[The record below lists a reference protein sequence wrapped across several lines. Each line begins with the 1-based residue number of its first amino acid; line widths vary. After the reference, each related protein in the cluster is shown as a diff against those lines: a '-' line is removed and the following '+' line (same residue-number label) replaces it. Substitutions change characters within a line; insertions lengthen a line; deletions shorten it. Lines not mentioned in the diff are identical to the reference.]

1 MVRECSNTLSSEMAP
16 EEIYEIL
23 KFITL
28 HKPKGTHLEIGTAA
42 GGTLCQILKHY
53 RYTLKLDQPDFIVVD
68 PLKYFDRQYE
78 KICENFQN
86 HSLSLDNIVF
96 EKKTSNEAFREKRF
110 STLAFLLI
118 DGNHKLNHFV
128 DDLRYTRFL
137 EENGLLIIHDYSEKF
152 KGVQIATNIFLKRYT
167 NYTILSRVKSL
178 LVLQKNDR
186 SKYNEITLMDRVV
199 AHLLGLIIQI
209 YKGFAKRVHCF
220 FC

>member
-1 MVRECSNTLSSEMAP
+1 MVRECSYTLSSEMAP

-96 EKKTSNEAFREKRF
+96 EKKNK
-110 STLAFLLI
+110 
-118 DGNHKLNHFV
+118 
-128 DDLRYTRFL
+128 
-137 EENGLLIIHDYSEKF
+137 
-152 KGVQIATNIFLKRYT
+152 Q
-167 NYTILSRVKSL
+167 
-178 LVLQKNDR
+178 
-186 SKYNEITLMDRVV
+186 
-199 AHLLGLIIQI
+199 
-209 YKGFAKRVHCF
+209 
-220 FC
+220 

>member
-1 MVRECSNTLSSEMAP
+1 MAD
-16 EEIYEIL
+16 EEISEIL

-28 HKPKGTHLEIGTAA
+28 HKPEGTHLEIGTAA

-53 RYTLKLDQPDFIVVD
+53 RYKLNLNQPDFIVID
-68 PLKYFDRQYE
+68 PLKYFDNQYE

-86 HSLSLDNIVF
+86 HLLSLDNVLF
-96 EKKTSNEAFREKRF
+96 EKKTSNEAFRKKRF
-110 STLAFLLI
+110 CTLAFLLI

-137 EENGLLIIHDYSEKF
+137 KENGLLIIHDYSEKF
-152 KGVQIATNIFLKRYT
+152 KGVQIATNVFLKRYT
-167 NYTILSRVKSL
+167 NYTILSHVKSL

-186 SKYNEITLMDRVV
+186 SKSNEITLTDRVV
-199 AHLLGLIIQI
+199 AHLLGLILQI
-209 YKGFAKRVHCF
+209 YKGVAKRVYCF

>member
-1 MVRECSNTLSSEMAP
+1 MVRECSYTLSSEMAP

-96 EKKTSNEAFREKRF
+96 EKKTSNEAFKKKNF
-110 STLAFLLI
+110 SSFGFILI
-118 DGNHKLNHFV
+118 DGNHKINHFV
-128 DDLRYTRFL
+128 DDLRYTRYL
-137 EENGLLIIHDYSEKF
+137 DKEGLLIIHDYSDKF
-152 KGVQIATNIFLKRYT
+152 KGVKISMNLFLKRYS
-167 NYTILSRVKSL
+167 NYTILSNVKSL
-178 LVLQKNDR
+178 LIVQKTND
-186 SKYNEITLMDRVV
+186 SKVKEINSFDRIF
-199 AHLLGLIIQI
+199 AHILGFIFQIKTSLL
-209 YKGFAKRVHCF
+209 KRF
-220 FC
+220 SP

>member
-1 MVRECSNTLSSEMAP
+1 MMRECSYTLSSEMAP
-16 EEIYEIL
+16 EEISEIL

-42 GGTLCQILKHY
+42 GGTLCEILKHY

-86 HSLSLDNIVF
+86 HSLTLDNIVF
-96 EKKTSNEAFREKRF
+96 EKKKSNEALKEKKF
-110 STLAFLLI
+110 NSLALLI
-118 DGNHKLNHFV
+118 IDSNHKINHFV

-137 EENGLLIIHDYSEKF
+137 KKNGLLIIHDYSDKF
-152 KGVQIATNIFLKRYT
+152 KGVKMPMDLFLDRYK

-178 LVLQKNDR
+178 LIVQKMNETNGSEVKSLDR
-186 SKYNEITLMDRVV
+186 IL
-199 AHLLGLIIQI
+199 AHIFGLVIQLKTSTI
-209 YKGFAKRVHCF
+209 KRLSRYR
-220 FC
+220 